1 MSVIKDPKQVFSVF
15 VGLGSNLAQ
24 PQTQISQAITEM
36 AQLTDTTLLKQS
48 SLYRS
53 TALSSDPQPDY
64 LNAVVELTTTLNPH
78 ALLKALQ
85 AIEAQHG
92 RIRKQRWEP
101 RPLDLDILLY
111 GNQLISTETLIVPH
125 AEMTK
130 RHFVLYPLA
139 EIAPDLVIPG
149 EKNENLNILLQRCP
163 MAELQK
169 ITD

>member
-1 MSVIKDPKQVFSVF
+1 MSVKKDPTQVSSVF
-15 VGLGSNLAQ
+15 IGLGSNLAQ
-24 PQTQISQAITEM
+24 PQTQISQAITEI
-36 AQLTDTTLLKQS
+36 AQLTDTSLLKQS

-53 TALSSDPQPDY
+53 TALGSEPQPDY
-64 LNAVVELTTTLNPH
+64 LNAVVELATALNPH
-78 ALLKALQ
+78 SLLEALQ
-85 AIEAQHG
+85 TIEAQHG

-149 EKNENLNILLQRCP
+149 AKNENLNQLLQRCP
-163 MAELQK
+163 KAELQK
-169 ITD
+169 IID